1 MTDKAHRCT
10 WQQQRAG
17 TTVECSDAGTWTYD
31 VKAKTWRPS
40 VPSDRSRRCW
50 AHGPGDAAKAKPVG
64 KGGRRK
70 VQPNARLQRIAGLV
84 LGTSLEVTKAL
95 MEVHD
100 ELSMLGYPSSSSRG
114 TNFLASDDSD
124 PVGGDASRIAELT
137 AWREDLRDAITDLGD
152 RVDALIRL
160 VKRVRNVDWAHGVK
174 LCAENQQGREGS
186 IEWGDPTCTELPAK
200 SGLCGRCY
208 QGERRWRRE
217 HNRPTDEVPAA

>member
-10 WQQQRAG
+10 WQQQRGG

-31 VKAKTWRPS
+31 AKAKTWRPS

-64 KGGRRK
+64 RGGRRK

-114 TNFLASDDSD
+114 ANFLATDSD

-160 VKRVRNVDWAHGVK
+160 VKRMRNVDWAHGVK

-186 IEWGDPTCTELPAK
+186 IEWGDPTCTALPVAR
-200 SGLCGRCY
+200 GLCAADY
-208 QGERRWRRE
+208 QRERRWRRDNGYDDLAE
-217 HNRPTDEVPAA
+217 PAA